1 MEAIRIVRFA
11 DVSLAKMMVGISSMK
26 ELIKNISSV
35 IPATM
40 QNGKATRSAFVQGVA
55 DGLLWICFTL
65 KSLFPDTHSVPAP
78 PAERILWKDDER

>member
-1 MEAIRIVRFA
+1 MEAIRICAVCGRVISE
-11 DVSLAKMMVGISSMK
+11 DDGWISSMK

-40 QNGKATRSAFVQGVA
+40 QNGKVTRSAFVQGVA

-65 KSLFPDTHSVPAP
+65 KSLFPDTHSVPAL
-78 PAERILWKDDER
+78 PAERILWKG